1 MEDMEEWMSQ
11 NTDHSQIT
19 LRVRRRAE
27 IAADALLLELESMSG
42 EALPEWEPGAHL
54 DLRLPS
60 GLTRQY
66 SLCGAREDR
75 SMYVVVVLHEPH
87 GRGGSVEMHRE
98 VGVGTALGSSKPRN
112 HFRLVDASEY
122 VLIAGGIG
130 ITPIKAMVDEVRA
143 RGARWHLYYGG
154 RSREHMAFAD
164 DLVELG
170 GDNVSIVP
178 QDVDG
183 LLDVPAI
190 IGTVSPEATVYCCGP
205 ASLLS
210 AVVTACAEAGVSERL
225 HFERF
230 VAPTDGA
237 GSATDPDTA
246 FEVELRS
253 TGVTLRVPADK
264 SLLEVVQ
271 EVRPDIP
278 FSCTE
283 GYCGSCESV
292 VLDGEPDH
300 RGTLM
305 TPEEHDEEGT
315 MLICVGRSKS
325 ARLVLDL

>member
-1 MEDMEEWMSQ
+1 MMSQ
-11 NTDHSQIT
+11 NTDQSHIT
-19 LRVRRRAE
+19 LRVGRRAE
-27 IAADALLLELESMSG
+27 IAVNALLLELESASG
-42 EALPEWEPGAHL
+42 EVLPEWPPGAHL
-54 DLRLPS
+54 DIHLPS

-75 SMYVVVVLHEPH
+75 STYVVVVLREPH
-87 GRGGSVEMHRE
+87 GRGGSEEIYRE
-98 VGVGTALGSSKPRN
+98 LGVGTEFISSTPRD

-130 ITPIKAMVDEVRA
+130 ITPIKAMVDELRA
-143 RGARWHLYYGG
+143 RGARWRLHYGG
-154 RSREHMAFAD
+154 RSREHMAFVD
-164 DLVELG
+164 ELVDLG

-183 LLDVPAI
+183 LLAVPAM
-190 IGTVSPEATVYCCGP
+190 IGNLSPEAAVYCCGP
-205 ASLLS
+205 APLLD
-210 AVVTACAEAGVSERL
+210 AVLTACAEAGASERL

-230 VAPTDGA
+230 VPPTDGA
-237 GSATDPDTA
+237 GFVTDGDTA

-253 TGVTLRVPADK
+253 SGVTLQVPADK
-264 SLLEVVQ
+264 TLLEVVQ
-271 EVRPDIP
+271 SVLPDVP

-300 RGTLM
+300 RGSLM
-305 TPEEHDEEGT
+305 TPEEHDEERT

-325 ARLVLDL
+325 HRLVLDL

>member
-1 MEDMEEWMSQ
+1 MSQ
-11 NTDHSQIT
+11 NTDQSHIT

-27 IAADALLLELESMSG
+27 IAVNALLLELESASG
-42 EALPEWEPGAHL
+42 EVLPEWPPGAHL
-54 DLRLPS
+54 DIHLPS

-75 SMYVVVVLHEPH
+75 GTYVVVVLREPH
-87 GRGGSVEMHRE
+87 GRGGSEEIYRE
-98 VGVGTALGSSKPRN
+98 LGVGTEFISSTPRD

-130 ITPIKAMVDEVRA
+130 ITPIKAMVDELRA
-143 RGARWHLYYGG
+143 RGARWRLHYGG
-154 RSREHMAFAD
+154 RSREHMAFVD
-164 DLVELG
+164 ELVDLG

-183 LLDVPAI
+183 LLAVPAI
-190 IGTVSPEATVYCCGP
+190 IGNLSPEAAVYCCGP
-205 ASLLS
+205 APLLD
-210 AVVTACAEAGVSERL
+210 AVLTACAEAGASERL

-230 VAPTDGA
+230 VPPTDGA
-237 GSATDPDTA
+237 GFVTDGDTA

-253 TGVTLRVPADK
+253 SGVTLQVPADK
-264 SLLEVVQ
+264 TLLEVVQ
-271 EVRPDIP
+271 SVLPDVP

-300 RGTLM
+300 RGSLM
-305 TPEEHDEEGT
+305 TPEEHDEERT

-325 ARLVLDL
+325 HRLVLDL

>member
-1 MEDMEEWMSQ
+1 MMSQ
-11 NTDHSQIT
+11 NTDQSHIT
-19 LRVRRRAE
+19 LRVGRRAE
-27 IAADALLLELESMSG
+27 IAVNALLLELESASG
-42 EALPEWEPGAHL
+42 EVLPEWPPGAHL
-54 DLRLPS
+54 DIHLPS

-75 SMYVVVVLHEPH
+75 STYVVVVLREPH
-87 GRGGSVEMHRE
+87 GRGGSEEIYRE
-98 VGVGTALGSSKPRN
+98 LGVGTEFISSTPRD

-130 ITPIKAMVDEVRA
+130 ITPIKAMVDELRA
-143 RGARWHLYYGG
+143 RGARWRLHYGG
-154 RSREHMAFAD
+154 RSREHMAFVD
-164 DLVELG
+164 ELVDLG

-183 LLDVPAI
+183 LLAVPAI
-190 IGTVSPEATVYCCGP
+190 IGNLSPEAAVYCCGP
-205 ASLLS
+205 APLLD
-210 AVVTACAEAGVSERL
+210 AVLTACAEAGASERL

-230 VAPTDGA
+230 VPPTDGA
-237 GSATDPDTA
+237 GFVTDGDTA

-253 TGVTLRVPADK
+253 SGVTLQVPADK
-264 SLLEVVQ
+264 TLLEVVQ
-271 EVRPDIP
+271 SVLPDVP

-300 RGTLM
+300 RGSLM
-305 TPEEHDEEGT
+305 TPEEHDEERT

-325 ARLVLDL
+325 HRLVLDL

>member
-1 MEDMEEWMSQ
+1 MSQ
-11 NTDHSQIT
+11 NTDQSHIT
-19 LRVRRRAE
+19 LRVGRRAE
-27 IAADALLLELESMSG
+27 IAVNALLLELESASG
-42 EALPEWEPGAHL
+42 EVLPEWPPGAHL
-54 DLRLPS
+54 DIRLPS
-60 GLTRQY
+60 GRTRQY

-75 SMYVVVVLHEPH
+75 STYVVVVLREPH
-87 GRGGSVEMHRE
+87 GRGGSEEIYRE
-98 VGVGTALGSSKPRN
+98 LGVGTEFISSTPRD

-130 ITPIKAMVDEVRA
+130 ITPIKAMVDELRA
-143 RGARWHLYYGG
+143 RGARWRLHYGG
-154 RSREHMAFAD
+154 RSREHMAFVD
-164 DLVELG
+164 ELVDLG

-183 LLDVPAI
+183 LLDVRAI
-190 IGTVSPEATVYCCGP
+190 IGNLSPEAAIYCCGP
-205 ASLLS
+205 APLLD
-210 AVVTACAEAGVSERL
+210 AVLTACAEAGASERL

-230 VAPTDGA
+230 VPPTDGA
-237 GSATDPDTA
+237 EFVTDGDTA

-253 TGVTLRVPADK
+253 SGVTLQVPADK
-264 SLLEVVQ
+264 TLLEVVQ
-271 EVRPDIP
+271 SVLPDVP

-300 RGTLM
+300 RGSLM

-325 ARLVLDL
+325 HRLVLDL

>member
-1 MEDMEEWMSQ
+1 MMSE
-11 NTDHSQIT
+11 NTHQSHIT

-27 IAADALLLELESMSG
+27 IAVNALLLELESASG
-42 EALPEWEPGAHL
+42 EVLPEWPPGAHL
-54 DLRLPS
+54 DIHLPS

-75 SMYVVVVLHEPH
+75 STYVVVVLREPH
-87 GRGGSVEMHRE
+87 GRGGSEEIYRE
-98 VGVGTALGSSKPRN
+98 LGVGTEFISSTPRD

-143 RGARWHLYYGG
+143 RGARWHLHYGG
-154 RSREHMAFAD
+154 RSREHMAFVD
-164 DLVELG
+164 ELVDLG

-183 LLDVPAI
+183 LLDVLAI
-190 IGTVSPEATVYCCGP
+190 IGNLSPEAAVYCCGP
-205 ASLLS
+205 APLLD
-210 AVVTACAEAGVSERL
+210 AVLTACAEAGASERL

-237 GSATDPDTA
+237 GFVTDGDAA

-253 TGVTLRVPADK
+253 SGVTLQVAPDK
-264 SLLEVVQ
+264 TLLEVVQ
-271 EVRPDIP
+271 SVLPDMP

-305 TPEEHDEEGT
+305 TPEEHDAEGT

-325 ARLVLDL
+325 QRLVLDL

>member
-1 MEDMEEWMSQ
+1 MSQ
-11 NTDHSQIT
+11 NTDQSHIT

-27 IAADALLLELESMSG
+27 IAVNALLLELESASD
-42 EALPEWEPGAHL
+42 EVLPEWPPGAHL
-54 DLRLPS
+54 DIHLPS

-75 SMYVVVVLHEPH
+75 STYVVVVLREPH
-87 GRGGSVEMHRE
+87 GRGGSEEIYRE
-98 VGVGTALGSSKPRN
+98 LGVGTAFISSTPRD

-130 ITPIKAMVDEVRA
+130 ITPIKAMVDELRA
-143 RGARWHLYYGG
+143 RGARWRLHYGG
-154 RSREHMAFAD
+154 RSREHMAFVD
-164 DLVELG
+164 ELVDLG

-183 LLDVPAI
+183 LLAVPAI
-190 IGTVSPEATVYCCGP
+190 IGNLSPEAAVYCCGP
-205 ASLLS
+205 APLLD
-210 AVVTACAEAGVSERL
+210 AVLTACAEAGASERL

-230 VAPTDGA
+230 VPPTDGA
-237 GSATDPDTA
+237 GFVTDGDTA

-253 TGVTLRVPADK
+253 SGVTLQVPADK
-264 SLLEVVQ
+264 TLLEVVQ
-271 EVRPDIP
+271 SVLPGVP

-300 RGTLM
+300 RGSLM
-305 TPEEHDEEGT
+305 TPEEHDEERT

-325 ARLVLDL
+325 HRLVLDL

>member
-1 MEDMEEWMSQ
+1 MSQ
-11 NTDHSQIT
+11 NTDQSHIT

-27 IAADALLLELESMSG
+27 IAVNALLLELESASG
-42 EALPEWEPGAHL
+42 EVLPEWPPGAHL
-54 DLRLPS
+54 DIHLPS

-75 SMYVVVVLHEPH
+75 STYVVVVLREPH
-87 GRGGSVEMHRE
+87 GRGGSEEIYRE
-98 VGVGTALGSSKPRN
+98 LGVGTEFISSTPRD

-130 ITPIKAMVDEVRA
+130 ITPIKAMVDELRA
-143 RGARWHLYYGG
+143 RGARWRLHYGG
-154 RSREHMAFAD
+154 RSREHMAFVD
-164 DLVELG
+164 ELVDLG

-183 LLDVPAI
+183 LLDVLAI
-190 IGTVSPEATVYCCGP
+190 IGNLSPEAAVYCCGP
-205 ASLLS
+205 APLLD
-210 AVVTACAEAGVSERL
+210 AVLTTCAEAGASERL

-230 VAPTDGA
+230 VPPTDGA
-237 GSATDPDTA
+237 GFVTDGDTA

-253 TGVTLRVPADK
+253 SGVTLQVPADK
-264 SLLEVVQ
+264 TLLEVVQ
-271 EVRPDIP
+271 SVIPDMP

-300 RGTLM
+300 RGSLM
-305 TPEEHDEEGT
+305 TPEEHDEERT

-325 ARLVLDL
+325 HRLVLDL

>member
-1 MEDMEEWMSQ
+1 MMSQ
-11 NTDHSQIT
+11 NTDQSHIT
-19 LRVRRRAE
+19 LRVGRRAE
-27 IAADALLLELESMSG
+27 IAVNALLLELESASG
-42 EALPEWEPGAHL
+42 EVLPEWPPGAHL
-54 DLRLPS
+54 DIHLPS

-75 SMYVVVVLHEPH
+75 STYVVVVLREPH
-87 GRGGSVEMHRE
+87 GRGGSEEIYRE
-98 VGVGTALGSSKPRN
+98 LGVGTEFISSTPRD

-130 ITPIKAMVDEVRA
+130 ITPIKAMVDELRA
-143 RGARWHLYYGG
+143 RGARWRLHYGG
-154 RSREHMAFAD
+154 RSREHMAFVD
-164 DLVELG
+164 ELVDLG

-183 LLDVPAI
+183 LLDVPAM
-190 IGTVSPEATVYCCGP
+190 IGNLSPEAAVYCCGP
-205 ASLLS
+205 APLLD
-210 AVVTACAEAGVSERL
+210 AVLTACAEAGASERL

-230 VAPTDGA
+230 VPPTDGA
-237 GSATDPDTA
+237 GFVTDGDTA

-253 TGVTLRVPADK
+253 SGVTLQVPADK
-264 SLLEVVQ
+264 TLLEVVQ
-271 EVRPDIP
+271 SVLPDVP

-300 RGTLM
+300 RGSLM
-305 TPEEHDEEGT
+305 TPEEHDEERT

-325 ARLVLDL
+325 HRLVLDL

>member
-1 MEDMEEWMSQ
+1 MMSQ
-11 NTDHSQIT
+11 NTDQSHIT

-27 IAADALLLELESMSG
+27 IAVNALLLELESAPG
-42 EALPEWEPGAHL
+42 EALPEWPPGAHL
-54 DLRLPS
+54 DIHLPS

-75 SMYVVVVLHEPH
+75 STYVVVVLREPH
-87 GRGGSVEMHRE
+87 GRGGSEEIFRE
-98 VGVGTALGSSKPRN
+98 FGVGTEFISSTPRD

-130 ITPIKAMVDEVRA
+130 ITPIKAMVDELRA
-143 RGARWHLYYGG
+143 RGARWHLHYGG
-154 RSREHMAFAD
+154 RSREHMAFVD
-164 DLVELG
+164 ELVDHG
-170 GDNVSIVP
+170 GDNVGIVP

-190 IGTVSPEATVYCCGP
+190 IGNLSPEAAIYCCGP
-205 ASLLS
+205 APLLD
-210 AVVTACAEAGVSERL
+210 AVLTACAEAGASERL

-230 VAPTDGA
+230 VPPTDGA
-237 GSATDPDTA
+237 GFVTDGDTA

-253 TGVTLRVPADK
+253 SGVTLQVAADK
-264 SLLEVVQ
+264 TLLEVVQ
-271 EVRPDIP
+271 SVLPDVP

-300 RGTLM
+300 RGSLM
-305 TPEEHDEEGT
+305 TPEEHDEERT

-325 ARLVLDL
+325 QRLVLDL

>member
-1 MEDMEEWMSQ
+1 MSQ
-11 NTDHSQIT
+11 KTAQSHIT

-27 IAADALLLELESMSG
+27 IAVNALLLELESASG
-42 EALPEWEPGAHL
+42 EALPEWPPGAHL
-54 DLRLPS
+54 DIRLPS

-66 SLCGAREDR
+66 SLCGAREEKG
-75 SMYVVVVLHEPH
+75 SYVVVVLREPH
-87 GRGGSVEMHRE
+87 GRGGSEEIFRE
-98 VGVGTALGSSKPRN
+98 LAVGTEFISSTPRD

-130 ITPIKAMVDEVRA
+130 ITPIKAMVDELRA
-143 RGARWHLYYGG
+143 RGARWHLHYGG
-154 RSREHMAFAD
+154 RTREHMAFLD
-164 DLVELG
+164 ELVDLG

-183 LLDVPAI
+183 LLDVRAI
-190 IGTVSPEATVYCCGP
+190 VGNLPPEAAIYCCGP
-205 ASLLS
+205 AALLD
-210 AVVTACAEAGVSERL
+210 AVLTACAEAGASERL

-230 VAPTDGA
+230 VSPTDGA
-237 GSATDPDTA
+237 GFVTDEDTA

-253 TGVTLRVPADK
+253 SGVTLQVAADK
-264 SLLEVVQ
+264 TLLEVVQ
-271 EVRPDIP
+271 SVLPDMP

-305 TPEEHDEEGT
+305 TPEEHDAERT

-325 ARLVLDL
+325 QRLVLDL

>member
-1 MEDMEEWMSQ
+1 MSQ
-11 NTDHSQIT
+11 NTDQSHIT

-27 IAADALLLELESMSG
+27 IAVNALLLELESAPG
-42 EALPEWEPGAHL
+42 EALPEWPPGAHL
-54 DLRLPS
+54 DIHPPS

-75 SMYVVVVLHEPH
+75 STYVVVVLREPH
-87 GRGGSVEMHRE
+87 GRGGSEEIYRE
-98 VGVGTALGSSKPRN
+98 LGVGTEFISSTPRD

-130 ITPIKAMVDEVRA
+130 ITPIKAMVDELRA
-143 RGARWHLYYGG
+143 RGARWHLHYGG
-154 RSREHMAFAD
+154 RSREHMAFVD
-164 DLVELG
+164 ELVDHG
-170 GDNVSIVP
+170 GDNVGIVP

-190 IGTVSPEATVYCCGP
+190 IGNLSPEAAIYCCGP
-205 ASLLS
+205 APLLD
-210 AVVTACAEAGVSERL
+210 AVLTACAEAGASERL

-230 VAPTDGA
+230 VPPTDGA
-237 GSATDPDTA
+237 GFVTDGDTA

-253 TGVTLRVPADK
+253 SGVTLQVAADK
-264 SLLEVVQ
+264 TLLEVVQ
-271 EVRPDIP
+271 SVRPDIP

-300 RGTLM
+300 RGSLM

-325 ARLVLDL
+325 QRLVLDL

>member
-1 MEDMEEWMSQ
+1 MMSQ
-11 NTDHSQIT
+11 NTDQSHIT

-27 IAADALLLELESMSG
+27 IAVNALLLELESASG
-42 EALPEWEPGAHL
+42 EVLPEWPPGAHL
-54 DLRLPS
+54 DIHLPS

-75 SMYVVVVLHEPH
+75 STYVVVVLREPH
-87 GRGGSVEMHRE
+87 GRGGSEEIYRE
-98 VGVGTALGSSKPRN
+98 LGVGTEFISSTPRD

-130 ITPIKAMVDEVRA
+130 ITPIKAMVDELRA
-143 RGARWHLYYGG
+143 RGARWRLHYGG
-154 RSREHMAFAD
+154 RSREHMAFVD
-164 DLVELG
+164 ELVDLG
-170 GDNVSIVP
+170 GDNASIVP

-183 LLDVPAI
+183 LLAVPAI
-190 IGTVSPEATVYCCGP
+190 IGNLSPEAAIYCCGP
-205 ASLLS
+205 APLLD
-210 AVVTACAEAGVSERL
+210 AVLTACAEAGASERL

-230 VAPTDGA
+230 VPPTDGA
-237 GSATDPDTA
+237 GFVTDGDTA

-253 TGVTLRVPADK
+253 SGVTLQVPADK
-264 SLLEVVQ
+264 TLLEVVQ
-271 EVRPDIP
+271 SVLPDVP

-300 RGTLM
+300 RGSLM
-305 TPEEHDEEGT
+305 TPEEHDEERT

-325 ARLVLDL
+325 HRLVLDL

>member
-1 MEDMEEWMSQ
+1 MMSQ
-11 NTDHSQIT
+11 NTDQSHIT
-19 LRVRRRAE
+19 LRVGRRAE
-27 IAADALLLELESMSG
+27 IAVNALLLELESASG
-42 EALPEWEPGAHL
+42 EVLPEWPPGAHL
-54 DLRLPS
+54 DIHLPS

-75 SMYVVVVLHEPH
+75 STYVVVVLREPH
-87 GRGGSVEMHRE
+87 GRGGSEEIYRE
-98 VGVGTALGSSKPRN
+98 LGVGTEFISSTPRD

-130 ITPIKAMVDEVRA
+130 ITPIKAMVDELRA
-143 RGARWHLYYGG
+143 RGARWRLHYGG
-154 RSREHMAFAD
+154 RSREHMAFVD
-164 DLVELG
+164 ELVDLG

-190 IGTVSPEATVYCCGP
+190 IGNLSPEATIYCCGP
-205 ASLLS
+205 APLLD
-210 AVVTACAEAGVSERL
+210 AVLTACAEAGVSDRL

-237 GSATDPDTA
+237 GFVTDGDTA

-253 TGVTLRVPADK
+253 SGVTLQVPADK
-264 SLLEVVQ
+264 TLLEVVQ
-271 EVRPDIP
+271 SVLPDVP

-300 RGTLM
+300 RGSLM

-325 ARLVLDL
+325 HRLVLDL

>member
-1 MEDMEEWMSQ
+1 MSQ
-11 NTDHSQIT
+11 NTDQSHIT

-27 IAADALLLELESMSG
+27 IAVNALLLELESASG
-42 EALPEWEPGAHL
+42 EVLPAWPPGAHL
-54 DLRLPS
+54 DIHLPS

-75 SMYVVVVLHEPH
+75 STYVVVVLREPH
-87 GRGGSVEMHRE
+87 GRGGSEEIYRE
-98 VGVGTALGSSKPRN
+98 LGVGTEFISSTPRD

-130 ITPIKAMVDEVRA
+130 ITPIKAMVDELRA
-143 RGARWHLYYGG
+143 RGARWRLHYGG
-154 RSREHMAFAD
+154 RSREHMAFVD
-164 DLVELG
+164 ELVDLG

-183 LLDVPAI
+183 LLAVPAI
-190 IGTVSPEATVYCCGP
+190 IGNLSPEAAVYCCGP
-205 ASLLS
+205 APLLD
-210 AVVTACAEAGVSERL
+210 AVLTACAEAGASERL

-230 VAPTDGA
+230 VPPTDGA
-237 GSATDPDTA
+237 GFVTDGDTA

-253 TGVTLRVPADK
+253 SGVTLQVPADK
-264 SLLEVVQ
+264 TLLEVVQ
-271 EVRPDIP
+271 SVLPDVP

-300 RGTLM
+300 RGSLM
-305 TPEEHDEEGT
+305 TPEEHDEERT

-325 ARLVLDL
+325 HRLVLDL

>member
-1 MEDMEEWMSQ
+1 MSQ
-11 NTDHSQIT
+11 NTNQTHIT

-27 IAADALLLELESMSG
+27 IAVNALLLELESASG
-42 EALPEWEPGAHL
+42 EMLPDWPPGAHL
-54 DLRLPS
+54 DIHLPS

-75 SMYVVVVLHEPH
+75 STYVVVVLREPH
-87 GRGGSVEMHRE
+87 GRGGSEEIYRE
-98 VGVGTALGSSKPRN
+98 FRVGTELISSKPRD

-130 ITPIKAMVDEVRA
+130 ITPIKAMVDDLRA
-143 RGARWHLYYGG
+143 RGAQWRLHYGG
-154 RSREHMAFAD
+154 RSRKHMAFMD
-164 DLVELG
+164 ELVDLG

-190 IGTVSPEATVYCCGP
+190 IGNLSPEAAIYCCGP
-205 ASLLS
+205 PPLLD
-210 AVVTACAEAGVSERL
+210 AVLTACAEAGASERL

-230 VAPTDGA
+230 VPPTDGA
-237 GSATDPDTA
+237 GFVTDGDTA

-253 TGVTLRVPADK
+253 SGVTLQVPADK
-264 SLLEVVQ
+264 TLLEVVQ
-271 EVRPDIP
+271 SVIPDMP

-325 ARLVLDL
+325 QRLVLDL

>member
-1 MEDMEEWMSQ
+1 MMSQ
-11 NTDHSQIT
+11 STDQSHIT
-19 LRVRRRAE
+19 LRVRRRDE
-27 IAADALLLELESMSG
+27 IAVNALLLELESASG
-42 EALPEWEPGAHL
+42 EVLPEWPPGAHL
-54 DLRLPS
+54 DIHLPS

-75 SMYVVVVLHEPH
+75 STYVVVVLREPH
-87 GRGGSVEMHRE
+87 GRGGSEEIYRE
-98 VGVGTALGSSKPRN
+98 LGVGTEFISSTPRD

-130 ITPIKAMVDEVRA
+130 ITPIKAMVDELRA
-143 RGARWHLYYGG
+143 RGARWRLHYGG
-154 RSREHMAFAD
+154 RSREHMAFVD
-164 DLVELG
+164 ELVDLG

-190 IGTVSPEATVYCCGP
+190 IGNLSPEAAVYCCGP
-205 ASLLS
+205 APLLD
-210 AVVTACAEAGVSERL
+210 AVLTACAEAGASERL

-230 VAPTDGA
+230 VPPTDGA
-237 GSATDPDTA
+237 GFVTDGDTA

-253 TGVTLRVPADK
+253 SGVTLQVPADK
-264 SLLEVVQ
+264 TLLEVVQ
-271 EVRPDIP
+271 SVLPDVP

-300 RGTLM
+300 RGSLM

-325 ARLVLDL
+325 HRLVLDL

>member
-1 MEDMEEWMSQ
+1 MMSQ
-11 NTDHSQIT
+11 NTDQSHIT

-27 IAADALLLELESMSG
+27 IAVNALLLELESAPG
-42 EALPEWEPGAHL
+42 EALPEWAPGAHL
-54 DLRLPS
+54 DIRLPS

-66 SLCGAREDR
+66 SLCGARED
-75 SMYVVVVLHEPH
+75 SSTYVVVVLREPH
-87 GRGGSVEMHRE
+87 GRGGSEEIFRE
-98 VGVGTALGSSKPRN
+98 LGVGTEFISSTPRD
-112 HFRLVDASEY
+112 HFKLVDASEY

-130 ITPIKAMVDEVRA
+130 ITPIKAMVDELRA
-143 RGARWHLYYGG
+143 RGARWHLHYGG
-154 RSREHMAFAD
+154 RSREHMAFVD
-164 DLVELG
+164 ELVDLG

-190 IGTVSPEATVYCCGP
+190 IGNLSQEAAIYCCGP
-205 ASLLS
+205 APLLD
-210 AVVTACAEAGVSERL
+210 AVLMACAEAGLSERL

-237 GSATDPDTA
+237 GFVTEGDSP

-253 TGVTLRVPADK
+253 SGVILQVAADK
-264 SLLEVVQ
+264 TLLEVVQ
-271 EVRPDIP
+271 SVRPDVP

-300 RGTLM
+300 RGSLM

-325 ARLVLDL
+325 QRLVLDL

>member
-1 MEDMEEWMSQ
+1 MMSQ
-11 NTDHSQIT
+11 NTDQSHIT

-27 IAADALLLELESMSG
+27 IAVNALLLELESASG
-42 EALPEWEPGAHL
+42 EVLPEWPPGAHL
-54 DLRLPS
+54 DIHLPS

-75 SMYVVVVLHEPH
+75 STYVVVVLREPH
-87 GRGGSVEMHRE
+87 GRGGSEEIFRE
-98 VGVGTALGSSKPRN
+98 LGVGTEFISSTPRD

-130 ITPIKAMVDEVRA
+130 ITPIKAMVDELRA
-143 RGARWHLYYGG
+143 RGARWRLHYGG
-154 RSREHMAFAD
+154 RSREHMAFVD
-164 DLVELG
+164 ELVDLG

-183 LLDVPAI
+183 LLDVRAI
-190 IGTVSPEATVYCCGP
+190 IGNLSPEAAVYCCGP
-205 ASLLS
+205 APLLD
-210 AVVTACAEAGVSERL
+210 AVLTACAEAGASERL

-230 VAPTDGA
+230 VPPTDGA
-237 GSATDPDTA
+237 GFVTDGDTA

-253 TGVTLRVPADK
+253 SGVTLQVPADK
-264 SLLEVVQ
+264 TLLEVVQ
-271 EVRPDIP
+271 SVLPDVP

-300 RGTLM
+300 RGSLM

-325 ARLVLDL
+325 HRLVLDL

>member
-1 MEDMEEWMSQ
+1 MSQ
-11 NTDHSQIT
+11 NTDQSHIT
-19 LRVRRRAE
+19 LRVGRRAE
-27 IAADALLLELESMSG
+27 IAVNALLLELESASG
-42 EALPEWEPGAHL
+42 EVLPEWPPGAHL
-54 DLRLPS
+54 DIHLPS

-75 SMYVVVVLHEPH
+75 STYVVVVLREPH
-87 GRGGSVEMHRE
+87 GRGGSEEIYRE
-98 VGVGTALGSSKPRN
+98 LGVGTEFISSTPRD

-130 ITPIKAMVDEVRA
+130 ITPIKAMVDELRA
-143 RGARWHLYYGG
+143 RGARWRLHYGG
-154 RSREHMAFAD
+154 RSREHMAFVD
-164 DLVELG
+164 ELVDL

-178 QDVDG
+178 QDADG
-183 LLDVPAI
+183 LLDVLAI
-190 IGTVSPEATVYCCGP
+190 IGNLSPEAAVYCCGP
-205 ASLLS
+205 APLLD
-210 AVVTACAEAGVSERL
+210 AVLTACAEAGASERL

-230 VAPTDGA
+230 VPPTDGA
-237 GSATDPDTA
+237 GFVTDGDTA

-253 TGVTLRVPADK
+253 SGVTLQVPADK
-264 SLLEVVQ
+264 TLLEVVQ
-271 EVRPDIP
+271 SVKADMP

-305 TPEEHDEEGT
+305 TPEEHAAEGT

-325 ARLVLDL
+325 HRLVLDL

>member
-1 MEDMEEWMSQ
+1 MSQ
-11 NTDHSQIT
+11 NTDQSHIT

-27 IAADALLLELESMSG
+27 IAVNALLLELESASG
-42 EALPEWEPGAHL
+42 EVLPEWPPGAHL
-54 DLRLPS
+54 DIHLPS

-75 SMYVVVVLHEPH
+75 STYVLVVLREPH
-87 GRGGSVEMHRE
+87 GRGGSEEIYRE
-98 VGVGTALGSSKPRN
+98 LGVGTEFISSTPRD

-130 ITPIKAMVDEVRA
+130 ITPIKAMVDELRA
-143 RGARWHLYYGG
+143 RGARWRLHYGG
-154 RSREHMAFAD
+154 RSREHMAFVD
-164 DLVELG
+164 ELVDLG

-183 LLDVPAI
+183 LLAVPAI
-190 IGTVSPEATVYCCGP
+190 IGNLSSEAAVYCCGP
-205 ASLLS
+205 APLLD
-210 AVVTACAEAGVSERL
+210 AVLTACAEAGASERL

-230 VAPTDGA
+230 VPPTEPAEFVTDG
-237 GSATDPDTA
+237 DTA

-253 TGVTLRVPADK
+253 SGVTLQVAADQT
-264 SLLEVVQ
+264 LLEVVQ
-271 EVRPDIP
+271 SVIPDMP

-305 TPEEHDEEGT
+305 TPEEHDEERT

-325 ARLVLDL
+325 QRLVLDL

>member
-1 MEDMEEWMSQ
+1 MSQ
-11 NTDHSQIT
+11 NTDQSHIT

-27 IAADALLLELESMSG
+27 IAINALLLELESASG
-42 EALPEWEPGAHL
+42 EVLPEWPPGAHL
-54 DLRLPS
+54 DIRLPS

-75 SMYVVVVLHEPH
+75 STYVVVVLREPH
-87 GRGGSVEMHRE
+87 GRGGSEEIYRE
-98 VGVGTALGSSKPRN
+98 LVVGTEFISSTPRD

-143 RGARWHLYYGG
+143 RGARWHLHYGG
-154 RSREHMAFAD
+154 RSREHMAFMD
-164 DLVELG
+164 ELVDLG

-190 IGTVSPEATVYCCGP
+190 IGNHSPEAAIYCCGP
-205 ASLLS
+205 APLLD
-210 AVVTACAEAGVSERL
+210 AVLTACAEAGASARL

-230 VAPTDGA
+230 VPPTDSA
-237 GSATDPDTA
+237 GFVTDGDTA

-253 TGVTLRVPADK
+253 SGVTLQVAADK
-264 SLLEVVQ
+264 TLLEVVQ
-271 EVRPDIP
+271 SVCPDIP

-292 VLDGEPDH
+292 VLDGVPDH
-300 RGTLM
+300 RGSLM

-325 ARLVLDL
+325 QRLVLDL

>member
-1 MEDMEEWMSQ
+1 MMSQ
-11 NTDHSQIT
+11 NTDQSHIT
-19 LRVRRRAE
+19 LRVARRAE
-27 IAADALLLELESMSG
+27 IAVNALLLELESASG
-42 EALPEWEPGAHL
+42 EVLPEWPPGAHL
-54 DLRLPS
+54 DIHLPS

-75 SMYVVVVLHEPH
+75 STYVVVVLREPH
-87 GRGGSVEMHRE
+87 GRGGSEEIYRE
-98 VGVGTALGSSKPRN
+98 LGVGTEFISSTPRD

-130 ITPIKAMVDEVRA
+130 ITPIKAMVDELRA
-143 RGARWHLYYGG
+143 RGARWRLHYGG
-154 RSREHMAFAD
+154 RSREHMAFVD
-164 DLVELG
+164 ELVDLG

-183 LLDVPAI
+183 LLDVPAM
-190 IGTVSPEATVYCCGP
+190 IGNLSPEAAVYCCGP
-205 ASLLS
+205 APLLD
-210 AVVTACAEAGVSERL
+210 AVLTACAEAGASERL

-230 VAPTDGA
+230 VPPTDGA
-237 GSATDPDTA
+237 GFVTDGDTA

-253 TGVTLRVPADK
+253 SGVTLQVPADK
-264 SLLEVVQ
+264 TLLEVVQ
-271 EVRPDIP
+271 TVLPDVP

-300 RGTLM
+300 RGSLM
-305 TPEEHDEEGT
+305 TPEEHDEERT

-325 ARLVLDL
+325 HRLVLDL

>member
-1 MEDMEEWMSQ
+1 MSQ
-11 NTDHSQIT
+11 NTDQSHIT

-27 IAADALLLELESMSG
+27 IAVNALLLELESASG
-42 EALPEWEPGAHL
+42 EVLPEWPPGAHL
-54 DLRLPS
+54 DIHLPS

-75 SMYVVVVLHEPH
+75 STYVVVVLREPH
-87 GRGGSVEMHRE
+87 GRGGSEEIYRE
-98 VGVGTALGSSKPRN
+98 LGVGTEFISSTPRD

-130 ITPIKAMVDEVRA
+130 ITPIKAMVDELRA
-143 RGARWHLYYGG
+143 RGARWRLHYGG
-154 RSREHMAFAD
+154 RSREHMAFVD
-164 DLVELG
+164 ELVDLG

-190 IGTVSPEATVYCCGP
+190 IGNLSPEAAIYCCGP
-205 ASLLS
+205 APLLD
-210 AVVTACAEAGVSERL
+210 AMLTACAEAGASERL

-230 VAPTDGA
+230 VPPTDGA
-237 GSATDPDTA
+237 GFVTDGDTA

-253 TGVTLRVPADK
+253 SGVTLQVPADK
-264 SLLEVVQ
+264 TLLEVVQ
-271 EVRPDIP
+271 SVLPDVP

-283 GYCGSCESV
+283 GYCGSCESG

-300 RGTLM
+300 RGSLM
-305 TPEEHDEEGT
+305 TPEEHDEERT

-325 ARLVLDL
+325 HRLVLDL

>member
-1 MEDMEEWMSQ
+1 MSQ
-11 NTDHSQIT
+11 NTDQSHIT

-27 IAADALLLELESMSG
+27 IAVNALLLELESASG
-42 EALPEWEPGAHL
+42 EVLPEWPPGAHL
-54 DLRLPS
+54 DIHLPS

-75 SMYVVVVLHEPH
+75 STYVVVVLREPH
-87 GRGGSVEMHRE
+87 GRGGSEEIYRE
-98 VGVGTALGSSKPRN
+98 FGVGTEFISSTPRD

-130 ITPIKAMVDEVRA
+130 ITPIKAMVDELRA
-143 RGARWHLYYGG
+143 RGARWRLHYGG
-154 RSREHMAFAD
+154 RSREHMAFVD
-164 DLVELG
+164 ELVDLS

-183 LLDVPAI
+183 LLAVPAI
-190 IGTVSPEATVYCCGP
+190 IGNLSPEAAVYCCGP
-205 ASLLS
+205 APLLD
-210 AVVTACAEAGVSERL
+210 AVLTACAEAGASERL

-230 VAPTDGA
+230 VPPTDGA
-237 GSATDPDTA
+237 GFVTDGDTA

-253 TGVTLRVPADK
+253 SGVTLQVPADK
-264 SLLEVVQ
+264 TLLEVVQ
-271 EVRPDIP
+271 SVLPDVP

-300 RGTLM
+300 RGSLM
-305 TPEEHDEEGT
+305 TPEEHDEERT

-325 ARLVLDL
+325 QRLVLDL

>member
-1 MEDMEEWMSQ
+1 MMSQ
-11 NTDHSQIT
+11 NTDQSHIT

-27 IAADALLLELESMSG
+27 IAVNALLLELESASG
-42 EALPEWEPGAHL
+42 EVLPEWPPGAHL
-54 DLRLPS
+54 DIHLPS

-75 SMYVVVVLHEPH
+75 STYVVVVLREPH
-87 GRGGSVEMHRE
+87 GRGGSEEIYRE
-98 VGVGTALGSSKPRN
+98 LGVGTEFISSTPRD

-130 ITPIKAMVDEVRA
+130 ITPIKAMVDELRA
-143 RGARWHLYYGG
+143 RGARWRLHYGG
-154 RSREHMAFAD
+154 RSREHMAFVD
-164 DLVELG
+164 ELVDLG
-170 GDNVSIVP
+170 GDNASIVP

-183 LLDVPAI
+183 LLAVPAI
-190 IGTVSPEATVYCCGP
+190 IGNLSPEAAVYCCGP
-205 ASLLS
+205 APLLD
-210 AVVTACAEAGVSERL
+210 AVLTACAEAGASERL

-230 VAPTDGA
+230 VPPTDGA
-237 GSATDPDTA
+237 GFVTDGDTA

-253 TGVTLRVPADK
+253 SGVTLQVPADK
-264 SLLEVVQ
+264 TLLEVVQ
-271 EVRPDIP
+271 SVLPDVP

-300 RGTLM
+300 RGSLM
-305 TPEEHDEEGT
+305 TPEEHDEERT

-325 ARLVLDL
+325 HRLVLDL

>member
-1 MEDMEEWMSQ
+1 MMSQ
-11 NTDHSQIT
+11 NTDQSHIT

-27 IAADALLLELESMSG
+27 IAVNALLLELESASG
-42 EALPEWEPGAHL
+42 EVLPEWPPGAHL
-54 DLRLPS
+54 DIHLPS

-75 SMYVVVVLHEPH
+75 STYVVVVLREPH
-87 GRGGSVEMHRE
+87 GRGGSEEIYRE
-98 VGVGTALGSSKPRN
+98 LGVGTEFISSTPRD

-130 ITPIKAMVDEVRA
+130 ITPIKAMVDELRA
-143 RGARWHLYYGG
+143 RGARWRLHYGG
-154 RSREHMAFAD
+154 RSREHMAFVD
-164 DLVELG
+164 ELVDLG
-170 GDNVSIVP
+170 GDNASIVP

-183 LLDVPAI
+183 LLAVPAI
-190 IGTVSPEATVYCCGP
+190 IGNLPPEAAIYCCGP
-205 ASLLS
+205 APLLD
-210 AVVTACAEAGVSERL
+210 AVLTACAEAGASERL

-230 VAPTDGA
+230 VPPTDGA
-237 GSATDPDTA
+237 GFVTDGDTA

-253 TGVTLRVPADK
+253 SGVTLQVPADK
-264 SLLEVVQ
+264 TLLEVVQ
-271 EVRPDIP
+271 SVLPDVP

-300 RGTLM
+300 RGSLM
-305 TPEEHDEEGT
+305 TPEEHDEERT

-325 ARLVLDL
+325 HRLVLDL

>member
-1 MEDMEEWMSQ
+1 MSQ
-11 NTDHSQIT
+11 NTAQSHIT

-27 IAADALLLELESMSG
+27 IAVNALLLELESASG
-42 EALPEWEPGAHL
+42 EVLPEWPPGAHL
-54 DLRLPS
+54 DIHLPS

-66 SLCGAREDR
+66 SLCGAREDK
-75 SMYVVVVLHEPH
+75 STYVVVVLREPH
-87 GRGGSVEMHRE
+87 GRGGSEEIYRE
-98 VGVGTALGSSKPRN
+98 FGVGTEFISSTPRD

-130 ITPIKAMVDEVRA
+130 ITPIKAMVDELRA
-143 RGARWHLYYGG
+143 RGARWHLHYGG
-154 RSREHMAFAD
+154 RSREHMAFMD
-164 DLVELG
+164 ELVDLG

-183 LLDVPAI
+183 LLAVPAI
-190 IGTVSPEATVYCCGP
+190 IGNLSPDAAIYCCGP
-205 ASLLS
+205 APLLD
-210 AVVTACAEAGVSERL
+210 AVLTACAEAGASERL

-230 VAPTDGA
+230 VPPTDGA
-237 GSATDPDTA
+237 GFVTNGDTA

-253 TGVTLRVPADK
+253 SGVTLQVPADQT
-264 SLLEVVQ
+264 LLEVVQ
-271 EVRPDIP
+271 SVIPDMP

-300 RGTLM
+300 RGSLM
-305 TPEEHDEEGT
+305 TPEEHDEERT

-325 ARLVLDL
+325 HRLVLDL

>member
-1 MEDMEEWMSQ
+1 MSQ
-11 NTDHSQIT
+11 NTDQSHIT
-19 LRVRRRAE
+19 LRVGRRAE
-27 IAADALLLELESMSG
+27 IAVNALLLELESASG
-42 EALPEWEPGAHL
+42 EVLPEWPPGAHL
-54 DLRLPS
+54 DIHLPS

-75 SMYVVVVLHEPH
+75 STYVVVVLREPH
-87 GRGGSVEMHRE
+87 GRGGSEEIYRE
-98 VGVGTALGSSKPRN
+98 LGVGTEFISSTPRD

-130 ITPIKAMVDEVRA
+130 ITPIKAMVDELRA
-143 RGARWHLYYGG
+143 RGARWRLHYGG
-154 RSREHMAFAD
+154 RSREHMAFVD
-164 DLVELG
+164 ELVDLG

-183 LLDVPAI
+183 LLDVPAM
-190 IGTVSPEATVYCCGP
+190 IGNLSPEAAVYCCGP
-205 ASLLS
+205 APLLD
-210 AVVTACAEAGVSERL
+210 AVLTACAEAGASERL

-230 VAPTDGA
+230 VPPTDGA
-237 GSATDPDTA
+237 GFVTDGDTA

-253 TGVTLRVPADK
+253 SGVTLQVPADK
-264 SLLEVVQ
+264 TLLEVVQ
-271 EVRPDIP
+271 SVLPDVP

-300 RGTLM
+300 RGSLM

-325 ARLVLDL
+325 HRLVLDL

>member
-1 MEDMEEWMSQ
+1 MSQ
-11 NTDHSQIT
+11 NTDQSHIT

-27 IAADALLLELESMSG
+27 IAVNALLLELESASG
-42 EALPEWEPGAHL
+42 EVLPEWPPGAHL
-54 DLRLPS
+54 DIHLPS

-75 SMYVVVVLHEPH
+75 STYVVVVLREPH
-87 GRGGSVEMHRE
+87 GRGGSEEIYRE
-98 VGVGTALGSSKPRN
+98 LGVGTEFISSTPRD
-112 HFRLVDASEY
+112 HFRLVEASEY

-130 ITPIKAMVDEVRA
+130 ITPIKAMVDELRA
-143 RGARWHLYYGG
+143 RGARWHLHYGG
-154 RSREHMAFAD
+154 RTREHMAFMSE
-164 DLVELG
+164 LVDLG

-183 LLDVPAI
+183 LLEVAAI
-190 IGTVSPEATVYCCGP
+190 IGNLSPEAAVYCCGP
-205 ASLLS
+205 APLLD
-210 AVVTACAEAGVSERL
+210 AVLTACAEAGASERL

-230 VAPTDGA
+230 VPPTDGA
-237 GSATDPDTA
+237 VFVTDGDTA

-253 TGVTLRVPADK
+253 SWVTLQVAADQT
-264 SLLEVVQ
+264 LLEVVQ
-271 EVRPDIP
+271 SVIPDMP

-300 RGTLM
+300 RGSLM

-325 ARLVLDL
+325 QRLVLDL

>member
-1 MEDMEEWMSQ
+1 MSQ
-11 NTDHSQIT
+11 NTDQSHIT
-19 LRVRRRAE
+19 LRVGRRAE
-27 IAADALLLELESMSG
+27 IAVNALLLELESASG
-42 EALPEWEPGAHL
+42 EVLPEWPPGAHL
-54 DLRLPS
+54 DIHLPS

-75 SMYVVVVLHEPH
+75 STYVVVVLREPH
-87 GRGGSVEMHRE
+87 GRGGSEEIYRE
-98 VGVGTALGSSKPRN
+98 LGVGTEFISSTPRD

-130 ITPIKAMVDEVRA
+130 ITPIKAMVDELRA
-143 RGARWHLYYGG
+143 RGARWRLHYGG
-154 RSREHMAFAD
+154 RSREHMAFVD
-164 DLVELG
+164 ELVDLG

-183 LLDVPAI
+183 LLDVPAM
-190 IGTVSPEATVYCCGP
+190 IGNLSPEAAVYCCGP
-205 ASLLS
+205 APLLD
-210 AVVTACAEAGVSERL
+210 AVLTACAEAGASERL

-230 VAPTDGA
+230 VPPTDGA
-237 GSATDPDTA
+237 GFVTDGDTA

-253 TGVTLRVPADK
+253 SGVTLQVAADQT
-264 SLLEVVQ
+264 LLEVVQ
-271 EVRPDIP
+271 SVIPDMP

-300 RGTLM
+300 RGSLM
-305 TPEEHDEEGT
+305 TPEEHAEEGT

-325 ARLVLDL
+325 QRLVLDL

>member
-1 MEDMEEWMSQ
+1 MSQ
-11 NTDHSQIT
+11 NTDQSHIT

-27 IAADALLLELESMSG
+27 IAVNALLLELESASG
-42 EALPEWEPGAHL
+42 EVLPEWPPGAHL
-54 DLRLPS
+54 DIHLPS

-75 SMYVVVVLHEPH
+75 STYVVVVLREPH
-87 GRGGSVEMHRE
+87 GRGGSEEIYRE
-98 VGVGTALGSSKPRN
+98 LGVGTEFISSTPRD

-130 ITPIKAMVDEVRA
+130 ITPIKAMVDELRA
-143 RGARWHLYYGG
+143 RGARWRLHYGG
-154 RSREHMAFAD
+154 RSREHMAFVD
-164 DLVELG
+164 ELVDLG

-183 LLDVPAI
+183 LLAVPAI
-190 IGTVSPEATVYCCGP
+190 IGNVSPEAAVYCCGP
-205 ASLLS
+205 APLLD
-210 AVVTACAEAGVSERL
+210 AVLTACAEAGASERL

-230 VAPTDGA
+230 VPPTDGA
-237 GSATDPDTA
+237 GFVTDGDTA

-253 TGVTLRVPADK
+253 SGVTLQVPADK
-264 SLLEVVQ
+264 TLLEVVQ
-271 EVRPDIP
+271 SVLPDVP

-300 RGTLM
+300 RGSLM
-305 TPEEHDEEGT
+305 TPEEHDEERT

-325 ARLVLDL
+325 QRLVLDL